1 MTDDEIRQT
10 TELLGKLQPGFLPY
24 PIFEQLA
31 RLVALPILELVP
43 YRLVDGRIEILLL
56 ERPSDDRFW
65 PGLLHTPGTVIRAT
79 DLDEQNYSLQAA
91 FERLV
96 RDELGD
102 VELGAPMFVAS
113 LLHESKRG
121 VEQAQ
126 VYCAE
131 LLEEPKVGK
140 LFAVQ
145 ELPANLIAGQYDF
158 IQQVVERLTVN

>member
-10 TELLGKLQPGFLPY
+10 TELLKKLQPGFLPY
-24 PIFEQLA
+24 PIFEQAA
-31 RLVALPILELVP
+31 RLLALPILELVP
-43 YRLVDGRIEILLL
+43 YRFIDGRIEILLL
-56 ERPSDDRFW
+56 ERPSNDRFW
-65 PGLLHTPGTVIRAT
+65 PGSLHTPGTVIRAT
-79 DLDEQNYSLQAA
+79 DLDKQNQGLQVA

-96 RDELGD
+96 EDELGG
-102 VELGAPMFVAS
+102 VQLGPPLFIAS

-140 LFAVQ
+140 LFAAQ
-145 ELPANLIAGQYDF
+145 ELPGNLVAGQHDF
-158 IQQVVERLTVN
+158 IRQVIERLQAG

>member
-1 MTDDEIRQT
+1 MTDDEIRQAI
-10 TELLGKLQPGFLPY
+10 ELLKKLQPGFLPY
-24 PIFEQLA
+24 PIFEQAA
-31 RLVALPILELVP
+31 RLLALPILELVP
-43 YRLVDGRIEILLL
+43 YRFVDERIEILLL

-65 PGLLHTPGTVIRAT
+65 PNLLHTPGTVIRAT
-79 DLDEQNYSLQAA
+79 DLDERNHGLQMA

-96 RDELGD
+96 RDELAGLQ
-102 VELGAPMFVAS
+102 LGPPTFVAS

-145 ELPANLIAGQYDF
+145 ELPTNLIAGQHDF
-158 IQQVVERLTVN
+158 IEKVVEQLTIG